1 MEQDVFKSFMKEVIE
16 FFALMRASEKE
27 RYELLK
33 KFTNDSI
40 KMLRDIGQAVK
51 KDSDYLRENMEKL
64 KQLTIDN
71 IDLIRTEAG
80 ADSFLKAREALE
92 ESLEVF
98 QRTIQIMEYH
108 QTLQQ
113 IGRVLEVK
121 KLKRIDSEL
130 TKKRASKKE
139 EE

>member
-33 KFTNDSI
+33 KFTDDSI
-40 KMLRDIGQAVK
+40 KMLRDIGQSVK
-51 KDSDYLRENMEKL
+51 KDSDYLRESMEKL

-108 QTLQQ
+108 QTIQQ

-130 TKKRASKKE
+130 TKKRASKKKE
-139 EE
+139 E